1 MTNKSDKVANILAKA
16 EEKAR
21 QNMKPMNPS
30 TTTNARDMLIW
41 IAALIGFL
49 AAGAFNLNYSAMF
62 LAGVICFCLSAMF
75 LPDVE

>member
-1 MTNKSDKVANILAKA
+1 
-16 EEKAR
+16 
-21 QNMKPMNPS
+21 MKPMNPS